1 MRTCVAAAARGGDR
15 DLLDDDGAGV
25 GEDDVDEVEVAV
37 ADLLDGEGVEAAA
50 EARGEGGRGLD
61 VGHQGRLVERA
72 EALLLLLLL
81 LLRRRGHGR
90 CVCGRRVD
98 LTDASAGGEA
108 GNRVS
113 VCVGSGCCSGG
124 ICNSCRF
131 RGRGRFSEP
140 GLVFGTRPG
149 FFS

>member
-90 CVCGRRVD
+90 CVCGRGVE
-98 LTDASAGGEA
+98 LTDASAGGEVA
-108 GNRVS
+108 ATRERSGESSARVWEAALR
-113 VCVGSGCCSGG
+113 GG
-124 ICNSCRF
+124 VWV
-131 RGRGRFSEP
+131 
-140 GLVFGTRPG
+140 L
-149 FFS
+149 